1 MYPHPNALKEKLA
14 DEAVVTGLYIQ
25 TPSVDCVEIAAAAGF
40 DYVIIDEEHGSFGF
54 SDTVHLIRAAEASRV
69 CPIVRV
75 AENNPARI
83 RKVIE
88 AGALGVF
95 VPNIE
100 SATEAREAI
109 SAAKYLY
116 QGNGGSKGACPTNRA
131 ARSLGRDWERYVKWS
146 NDNVM
151 VTLAVESQAG
161 LAQLD
166 EILAV
171 PGIDSVALGR
181 FDLAHEMGLYGKR
194 YGGEMEEIFEGFVAK
209 ADAAQVRWMARL
221 SSLDPEVARIQRTAL
236 VARGARLFTL
246 GSDRQLLDRVFRQV
260 LRPMGV
266 ETMEGAA

>member
-1 MYPHPNALKEKLA
+1 MYPHPNPLRLKLTD
-14 DEAVVTGLYIQ
+14 DEVVTGLYIQ
-25 TPSVDCVEIAAAAGF
+25 TPGVDCVEIAAAAGF

-54 SDTVHLIRAAEASRV
+54 SDTVHLIRAAEASHI

-75 AENNPARI
+75 ADHNPAQI

-100 SATEAREAI
+100 SAAQARGAI
-109 SAAKYLY
+109 SAAKYRY
-116 QGNGGSKGACPTNRA
+116 QDNGGSKGACPTNRA
-131 ARSLGRDWERYVKWS
+131 ARSLGRDWEAYVKWS

-151 VTLAVESQAG
+151 VTLAIESQAG
-161 LAQLD
+161 LAQFD

-194 YGGEMEEIFEGFVAK
+194 YGGEIEEIFHGFAAK
-209 ADAAQVRWMARL
+209 ADAAGVRWMARL
-221 SSLDPEVARIQRTAL
+221 SSLDFDAAQAQRAAL

-246 GSDRQLLDRVFRQV
+246 GSDRQLLDRVLRDV
-260 LRPMGV
+260 LRPMGID
-266 ETMEGAA
+266 TAAGAA